1 MQETKGR
8 NVHWASKVMSL
19 QTQSIC
25 AVYRSGGICNRYCLY
40 GIWRRN
46 YRNNQPS
53 PPFRFVLT
61 VQVRSSVHSV
71 EVSEWSMLY
80 GYDNDCRGGDTISN
94 WEASKLE
101 RLSNDSN
108 DGRGPTLKLFA
119 EGGEV
124 PMGDRRGGDAAEPED
139 DMLGRPKWAF

>member
-8 NVHWASKVMSL
+8 NVHWASKAMSL

-101 RLSNDSN
+101 RLSNDSS
-108 DGRGPTLKLFA
+108 DGRFR
-119 EGGEV
+119 GES
-124 PMGDRRGGDAAEPED
+124 RRSENDDGRTMRERENEKSSGEPEST
-139 DMLGRPKWAF
+139 LPLL